1 MRKQNSRT
9 HRVSTKVMTWVLTF
23 VMLLGLIP
31 YGAIQVASAAEL
43 LKQDDLQAVGTELW
57 KEVVENGYTQF
68 DTIDM
73 CGGNSHL
80 QGICM
85 DDEGKYLYFS
95 YTSSLAKLDMSTGK
109 VVASVGGFGQGSF
122 GTPGG
127 AHLGCLD
134 YYDGW
139 IYGSLEYKEPGKKF
153 FIAAFDASKLT
164 KTGMDI
170 KGEDFKDGG
179 VTGILLY
186 EPTEDFRDPIDTNV
200 FSGQDSYGHATN
212 EANNGHAFAC
222 SGIDGVT
229 FGTMP
234 GDTSGKLYLIVAYGV
249 YGFSNIN
256 RYDNTYNVLQF
267 YDVEDFWDGEKPVG
281 TQNIRFTYERGLA
294 VDYTQE
300 EVLKAADTL
309 FVYTGN
315 TSYGA
320 QNLEYEADTGDI
332 VLYTYGNTDG
342 MGGTKYVV
350 DGSKAPVEKV
360 LELGQSNT
368 LSDATQKAYA
378 KSIAD
383 AYSTDANGNGTIE
396 DSERLTGK
404 VAVLK
409 CICGN
414 ADAHSAA
421 SVGDATWSTT
431 GVKKAD
437 QPICSGS
444 APMSS
449 TTGIAWVGNDG
460 DNVDYLFIANGST
473 TAGLYKR
480 TTNANGSWSYEKV
493 TVPVTKKPIVQLSM
507 DAADMYEKDGVVYM
521 KNKAEGY
528 TDGTYDAIV
537 ENTSAS
543 KGEDGKDNGAL
554 HFDGGWDATSE
565 LDRLYLNSDTINVI
579 NQKIQASSG
588 NGSYSYSFWAKLPDE
603 LNSDGNFVPFVGFY
617 REDGTYAGVFEIRWR
632 NMLKYVING
641 IGDRTVGD
649 PGDNGAYY
657 VNGATPVPNDG
668 EWHMFTVTE
677 AAGSGTLYMDGVV
690 KATYS
695 VTSNHLA
702 GKPFAEFEVGG
713 TVAKLWLDGNNR
725 GRFIGDIDDISIYSG
740 ILTQAEI
747 QAAYAAGTKTGDG
760 TAYVPAAPEQDSN
773 LYATYTKGGSNA
785 VTVTADK
792 NVQTVT
798 GVGPI
803 PTVSGKVVTFSN
815 DVLSAAA
822 AGRYDKTIN
831 YADGTTGTLVLTVL
845 DPANPVLSYSL
856 LKKDLQNGM
865 VGDGSAYGVSAITTV
880 TEYSGGAFFFN
891 GFDYND
897 PTYVKLSDA
906 DNNWLNN
913 VLSTNGAGF
922 TLNVWAKAADE
933 NGNKTSIL
941 GLYAEDGRPMGVL
954 ETYDG
959 EDSDAAAADN
969 KTTIQA
975 DIGTAAKAS
984 QNVRS
989 TSQTNVGDYYMY
1001 TLTYDAATK
1010 TLTLYVDGVAQGS
1023 KVVDANDLD
1032 ELDEL
1037 YIGTQYKKFYHN
1049 DMAALSTYPNASQE
1063 DWTTRGGFYGEMRN
1077 FSLYA
1082 KPLEAA
1088 EIKALADMGA
1098 VTPITQIKPIVQ
1110 YTMDGNTLNGDG
1122 TVDEAISGYTSY
1134 FRNVTSVAG
1143 VDGKAN
1149 GALYFDGRA
1158 DAANWSRLWLGEDGI
1173 DAVNDAISTQVT
1185 ISFWIKPD
1193 GDLNNAFS
1201 NAWSPALG
1209 FYSLTKTNAGN
1220 NLHNMVLTLEE
1231 RYGVLNMEMNN
1242 YPNGTWPTDIRLVGP
1257 KTDVILDGDWHHI
1270 VMSVDMETSDGNKT
1284 GGASMWRRLYID
1296 GVEYT
1301 PDRALYPTTTIL
1313 DTIDA
1318 FEIGGEPWKCWSDTN
1333 VRGRFTG
1340 AIDDVRIYNVP
1351 VSKSDVQKLMA
1362 AGTVTGSDLT
1372 LSGFDFT
1379 VDVANEQDV
1388 TFNAAN
1394 TTQLVSVSGL
1404 EDDDVSFAGGVVT
1417 LDGAALAD
1425 LGLGAHDLLVVFD
1438 NGSKTIRVTVVDTR
1452 EYFTPSTIVFDK
1464 NAAADVE
1471 ITCKAAFGTPKT
1483 VVAEGL
1489 TEDDYS
1495 ISGNK
1500 IILKKEWLLL
1510 NQPGAVELTVTSAD
1524 GNTKVAKVYVVN
1536 YAPVATVPSGE
1547 VPYPVLYYK
1556 LDKADLNKTGTTKD
1570 GQSDLGTITDHSG
1583 NGIDLQYAS
1592 LNTAGKD
1599 NAGNADAAIF
1609 FDGYNDGN
1617 VSRAWLDEAGMD
1629 FLKSVVDDEM
1639 TISFWHSS
1647 EWISSNYMT
1656 VGGVFAADD
1665 RPLLVSQ
1672 FNTTGGERSGKNQ
1685 NTAPAVIS
1693 ATGNATAQLTTG
1705 VAKAGNVAMN
1715 GTWHQY
1721 TVVYDAGAVTL
1732 YVDGV
1737 EKATGTA
1744 AADQLDAMAAFEIG
1758 GLVNNSYFA
1767 LAKSEQTQNSP
1778 NRLYGYMDELKV
1790 YNVALTAD
1798 DVKDVYDMGVGN
1810 DLPGDLTGL
1819 PTNITDETGFAV
1831 LENEGAYAIGYV
1843 ESPEGPVEGAVFS
1856 YPEEEVIVT
1865 LPEGMDVNDGVAI
1878 VVLDTNGD
1886 PTTELPINIAD
1897 SENGSRTGEVTN
1909 DDGAVAYLI
1918 PAEKLLANAVG
1929 VEKTYDGEASA
1940 PSVTALMGAVIE
1952 YSTDDGATWSTEAP
1966 AYTDVVEATVKWRVT
1981 KDWYETAEGEVE
1993 VVITEASIEDFEIEA
2008 NDSVVY
2014 DGEAHVS
2021 ATVVVGI
2028 PADATITYTCGSDEY
2043 DEVPSFTDAGSYTV
2057 TYVIEK
2063 ENYEPVEGSYT
2074 FVIEYAEIEADYE
2087 LIEKAEATG
2096 EPVPAAK
2103 INSISEGAYPWF
2115 AQFKD
2120 KATMEAYKA
2129 DPESVED
2136 PFEKIFDPGEIPAF
2150 TEPGVYYLVV
2160 YFEGENY
2167 MWTDLEFYTFELTE
2181 PAPETGDNAA
2191 LGLWMVML
2199 TLSAAAG
2206 AILVLRRRKE
2216 QA

>member
-1 MRKQNSRT
+1 MNLMRKTTSRT

-43 LKQDDLQAVGTELW
+43 LKQDDLQAIGTEIW
-57 KEVVENGYTQF
+57 KEVKENGYTQF

-95 YTSSLAKLDMSTGK
+95 YTSALAKLDMATGK

-153 FIAAFDASKLT
+153 FIAAFDASKIT
-164 KTGMDI
+164 EIGMDI
-170 KGEDFKDGG
+170 KGDDFDDGG

-249 YGFSNIN
+249 YQFSNIN

-281 TQNIRFTYERGLA
+281 TQNIRFTYERGLS
-294 VDYTQE
+294 VDYTAE

-309 FVYTGN
+309 YVYTGN

-320 QNLEYEADTGDI
+320 QNIEYEADTGDI

-342 MGGTKYVV
+342 MGGTMYVV
-350 DGSKAPVEKV
+350 DGSKAPQTKI

-368 LSDATQKAYA
+368 LTDATQKAYA

-414 ADAHSAA
+414 EANHT

-444 APMSS
+444 DPYSS

-460 DNVDYLFIANGST
+460 ANVDYFYIANGST

-480 TTNANGSWSYEKV
+480 TTNANGSMSFEKV

-528 TDGTYDAIV
+528 TDGAYDAIV
-537 ENTSAS
+537 ENTEAAA
-543 KGEDGKDNGAL
+543 GQDGKANGSL
-554 HFDGGWDATSE
+554 HFNGGWAATSE
-565 LDRLYLNSDTINVI
+565 LDRVYLNSDTINVI

-588 NGSYSYSFWAKLPDE
+588 NGAYSYSFWAKLPSG
-603 LNSDGNFVPFVGFY
+603 LSSDGNFVPFVGFY

-632 NMLKYVING
+632 NLMKYVVNG
-641 IGDRTVGD
+641 VGSETVGA
-649 PGDNGAYY
+649 PGDGGTYY
-657 VNGATPVPNDG
+657 GDWSTVTPGDDK
-668 EWHMFTVTE
+668 WHFYTVTE
-677 AAGSGTLYMDGVV
+677 AAGSGSIYIDGVKKNDYTV
-690 KATYS
+690 N
-695 VTSNHLA
+695 SNHLA

-713 TVAKLWLDGNNR
+713 TVEKLWLDMNNR
-725 GRFIGDIDDISIYSG
+725 GRFIGEIDDISIYSG
-740 ILTQAEI
+740 VLTASEVE
-747 QAAYAAGTKTGDG
+747 AAYAAGAKTGDG
-760 TAYVPAAPEQDSN
+760 TAYVPAAPEADSN
-773 LYATYTKGGSNA
+773 LYATFTKGGSNA
-785 VTVTADK
+785 VTVTAPK
-792 NVQTVT
+792 AVQTVT

-803 PTVSGKVVTFSN
+803 PTVSGKDVTFSN
-815 DVLSAAA
+815 AVLAAAA
-822 AGRYDKTIN
+822 AGRYNKTVN

-845 DPANPVLSYSL
+845 DAASPVLSYSL
-856 LKKDLQNGM
+856 LKKDLKNGM
-865 VGDGSAYGVSAITTV
+865 VSDGSAYGVSAITTV
-880 TEYSGGAFFFN
+880 TEYSGGAFFFD
-891 GFDYND
+891 GHDYND

-922 TLNVWAKAADE
+922 TLNVWAKADDE
-933 NGNKTSIL
+933 NGNKMSIL

-954 ETYDG
+954 ETYD
-959 EDSDAAAADN
+959 SDLGDNNKVADN
-969 KTTIQA
+969 MMTIQA
-975 DIGTAAKAS
+975 DIATAAKAS

-989 TSQTNVGDYYMY
+989 TSQTNVGEYYMY

-1010 TLTLYVDGVAQGS
+1010 TLTLYVDGVAAGS

-1032 ELDEL
+1032 ELNEL
-1037 YIGTQYKKFYHN
+1037 YIGTQYKKFYDN
-1049 DMAALSTYPNASQE
+1049 DMGALSGPPNSSQE

-1082 KPLEAA
+1082 KPLAAA

-1122 TVDEAISGYTSY
+1122 TVDEAIAGYTSY
-1134 FRNVTSVAG
+1134 FRNVTSVPG
-1143 VDGKAN
+1143 VDGKAD

-1173 DAVNDAISTQVT
+1173 AAVNEAIGGQVT
-1185 ISFWIKPD
+1185 ISFWIKPN
-1193 GDLNNAFS
+1193 GSLNDAFS
-1201 NAWSPALG
+1201 NAWSPAIG

-1231 RYGVLNMEMNN
+1231 RYGKLNMEMNN
-1242 YPNGTWPTDIRLVGP
+1242 YPDATWPTDIRLDGP
-1257 KTDVILDGDWHHI
+1257 KTDVILDGNWHHI
-1270 VMSVDMETSDGNKT
+1270 ALTVDMDTNDGSLT
-1284 GGASMWRRLYID
+1284 GGASKWRRMFID
-1296 GVEYT
+1296 GVEYK
-1301 PDRALYPTTTIL
+1301 PDRALYPSTTIL

-1351 VSKSDVQKLMA
+1351 VSKSDVQKLIA
-1362 AGTVTGSDLT
+1362 AGTVTGTDLT

-1379 VDVANEQDV
+1379 VDVAEDKDV
-1388 TFNAAN
+1388 TFNATN

-1404 EDDDVSFAGGVVT
+1404 EDGDFSFSGNVVT
-1417 LDGAALAD
+1417 LDGEALKD
-1425 LGLGAHDLLVVFD
+1425 LGLGSHDLLVVFD
-1438 NGSKTIRVTVVDTR
+1438 NGAKTIRVNVIDSR
-1452 EYFTPSTIVFDK
+1452 EYFTFDSNVFDK
-1464 NAAADVE
+1464 NAAADVV
-1471 ITCKAAFGTPKT
+1471 ITCKAVLGTPKT

-1489 TEDDYS
+1489 TDADYT

-1500 IILKKEWLLL
+1500 ITVKKEWLMM
-1510 NQPGAVELTVTSAD
+1510 NQPGAVDVTVTSAD
-1524 GNTKVAKVYVVN
+1524 GNTKVAKIYVIN
-1536 YAPVATVPSGE
+1536 SAPVATVPSGE
-1547 VPYPVLYYK
+1547 APYPVLYYK
-1556 LDKADLNKTGTTKD
+1556 MDVADLNKTGTTKD
-1570 GQSDLGTITDHSG
+1570 GQSDLGTITDYSG
-1583 NGIDLQYAS
+1583 NGFDLQYAS
-1592 LNTAGKD
+1592 LSTGGKDKAGK
-1599 NAGNADAAIF
+1599 ADGAIF

-1617 VSRAWLDEAGMD
+1617 VARAWLDEDGMD
-1629 FLKSVVDDEM
+1629 FLNSVVDDEM

-1656 VGGVFAADD
+1656 VGGAFAADD

-1693 ATGNATAQLTTG
+1693 ASGKDTAQLTTG
-1705 VAKAGNVAMN
+1705 VAKAGNIAMN

-1721 TVVYDAGAVTL
+1721 TVTYKAGAVTL

-1744 AADQLDAMAAFEIG
+1744 AADQLDAMAAFEFG

-1767 LAKSEQTQNSP
+1767 LTKEQQVQSSP
-1778 NRLYGYMDELKV
+1778 NRLYGYMDEIKV
-1790 YNVALTAD
+1790 YNVALSAD
-1798 DVKDVYDMGVGN
+1798 DVKDVYDMGVDS

-1819 PTNITDETGFAV
+1819 PTNETEESGFAI
-1831 LENEGAYAIGYV
+1831 LENEGVYAIGYV

-1856 YPEEEVIVT
+1856 YTDEEVIVT

-1886 PTTELPINIAD
+1886 PIEGLKINIVD
-1897 SENGSRTGEVTN
+1897 SENGSRTGAETN
-1909 DDGAVAYLI
+1909 EDGAAAYLI
-1918 PAEKLLANAVG
+1918 PAEKLLAYADG
-1929 VEKTYDGEASA
+1929 VNKAYDGEAAA
-1940 PSVTALMGAVIE
+1940 PSVTAIVGATIE
-1952 YSTDDGATWSTEAP
+1952 YSVDGTEWSTTAP
-1966 AYTDVVEATVKWRVT
+1966 EFVDVTDTSVFWRVS
-1981 KDWYETAEGEVE
+1981 KDWYETATGEVE
-1993 VVITEASIEDFEIEA
+1993 VLITA
-2008 NDSVVY
+2008 
-2014 DGEAHVS
+2014 GEL
-2021 ATVVVGI
+2021 I
-2028 PADATITYTCGSDEY
+2028 
-2043 DEVPSFTDAGSYTV
+2043 
-2057 TYVIEK
+2057 
-2063 ENYEPVEGSYT
+2063 
-2074 FVIEYAEIEADYE
+2074 ADYE
-2087 LIEKAEATG
+2087 LFDKAEATG
-2096 EPVPAAK
+2096 DPIPAAK
-2103 INSISEGAYPWF
+2103 INSLPKGAGY
-2115 AQFKD
+2115 QFGLFKS
-2120 KATMEAYKA
+2120 KEAYEAYVSGQPVNENPMQKVY
-2129 DPESVED
+2129 DVN
-2136 PFEKIFDPGEIPAF
+2136 EIPTF
-2150 TEPGVYYLVV
+2150 TEPGVYYLAVI
-2160 YFEGENY
+2160 FGGENY
-2167 MWTDLEFYTFELTE
+2167 EPIEECYTFELTE
-2181 PAPETGDNAA
+2181 PAPETGDTFN
-2191 LGLWMVML
+2191 LGLWLAVAAL
-2199 TLSAAAG
+2199 TAAAG
-2206 AILVLRRRKE
+2206 IVLVLRRKE